1 MLASCPLM
9 ILFHASTAAAI
20 VSLTISTKTSL
31 KIQGMREL
39 TFVIIYL
46 FVAMTEM
53 KTPLMLLDM
62 INQIRFVT

>member
-1 MLASCPLM
+1 M